1 MRQRGF
7 TLFELVVV
15 VSIVGVLGVVVLDRM
30 RFYQEA
36 AEKAAMEQ
44 TLGIVRSAMRLQ
56 IADRLLSGGAKDV
69 ATLAQAN
76 PMDWLAQ
83 QPRNYVGVRFAP
95 KAGEIAGGNWYFDL
109 KDRHLVY
116 VVRLGNHFAMDHL
129 GRLGRKQVR
138 FELRLVAKS
147 TQEQTSADVKEI
159 QGLVLA
165 EVVPYRWF

>member
-1 MRQRGF
+1 MKQRGF

-44 TLGIVRSAMRLQ
+44 TVGIIRSAMRLQ
-56 IADRLLSGGAKDV
+56 IADRLLSGGVQEV
-69 ATLAQAN
+69 AALAQAN

-83 QPRNYVGVRFAP
+83 QPRNYIGVRFAP
-95 KAGEIAGGNWYFDL
+95 KTGEIAGGSWYFDL
-109 KDRHLVY
+109 KEKQLVY
-116 VVRLGNHFAMDHL
+116 VVSLGNHFATDHP
-129 GRLGRKQVR
+129 GRKQVR
-138 FELRLVAKS
+138 FELRLVEKS
-147 TQEQTSADVKEI
+147 TQEQAATDVKEI

-165 EVVPYRWF
+165 EAVPYRWF

>member
-15 VSIVGVLGVVVLDRM
+15 VSIVGVLGMVVLDRM

-44 TLGIVRSAMRLQ
+44 TLGILRSAMHLQ
-56 IADRLLSGGAKDV
+56 IADRLLRGGVKEVTA
-69 ATLAQAN
+69 LAQAN

-83 QPRNYVGVRFAP
+83 QPRNYLGVRFAP

-109 KDRHLVY
+109 KDRQLVY
-116 VVRLGNHFAMDHL
+116 VVGLGNHFSPD
-129 GRLGRKQVR
+129 RLGRKQVR
-138 FELRLVAKS
+138 YELRLVAKS
-147 TQEQTSADVKEI
+147 TQEQAITDVKEI
-159 QGLVLA
+159 QGVVLEETA
-165 EVVPYRWF
+165 PYRWF